1 MEYVVYKLEFTTGV
15 HFGNGMLSDTGVTFC
30 ADTLF
35 SALYIEAMKLGK
47 EGIFFSEVEHGNL
60 LFTDT
65 FPYIGDQYY
74 LPKPMLYVEPKERG
88 NSSDKKK
95 IKRMKYIPVEE
106 VDNFLNGTMDL
117 AASKMNELG
126 YNSMQVMAA
135 IRSEREDTLPYY
147 VESYY
152 FNEGNGLYIIAA
164 YDNDDGRELLD
175 ELLESLS
182 YTGIGGKRA
191 SGKGKFVVKIGK
203 KAESLLRLLNRKS
216 SRHMLLSSAL
226 PKEDELEKTLDGASY
241 LLQKRSGFIYSDT
254 YAEEQRKKQDLFVF
268 QAGSCFVNCFDG
280 DIYDVGNNGGHSV
293 YRYAKPIFMGV

>member
-1 MEYVVYKLEFTTGV
+1 MEYVVYKLEFTTSV

-47 EGIFFSEVEHGNL
+47 ESIFFSEVEHGNL
-60 LFTDT
+60 LFTDA

-164 YDNDDGRELLD
+164 YDNDEGRELLD

-280 DIYDVGNNGGHSV
+280 DIYDVGNGGGHSV

>member
-117 AASKMNELG
+117 SASKMNELG

-135 IRSEREDTLPYY
+135 ICSEREDTLPYY
-147 VESYY
+147 LESYY
-152 FNEGNGLYIIAA
+152 FKEGNGLYIIAE
-164 YDNDDGRELLD
+164 YDNDENRELLD

-203 KAESLLRLLNRKS
+203 KAEPLLKLLNRKS

-241 LLQKRSGFIYSDT
+241 LLQKRSGFVYSDT

-280 DIYDVGNNGGHSV
+280 DIYDVRNNGRHSV

>member
-1 MEYVVYKLEFTTGV
+1 MEYVVYKLEFTTSV

-47 EGIFFSEVEHGNL
+47 ESIFFSEVEHGNL
-60 LFTDT
+60 LFTDA

-164 YDNDDGRELLD
+164 YDNDEGRELLD

>member
-1 MEYVVYKLEFTTGV
+1 MEYVVYKLEFTTSV

-47 EGIFFSEVEHGNL
+47 ESIFFSEVEHGNL
-60 LFTDT
+60 LFTDA

-164 YDNDDGRELLD
+164 YDNDEGRELLD

-182 YTGIGGKRA
+182 YTGVGGKRA

-241 LLQKRSGFIYSDT
+241 LLQKRSGFIHSDT

>member
-1 MEYVVYKLEFTTGV
+1 MEYVVYKLEFTTSV

-47 EGIFFSEVEHGNL
+47 ESIFFSEVEHGNL
-60 LFTDT
+60 LFTDA

-182 YTGIGGKRA
+182 YAGIGGKRA

-268 QAGSCFVNCFDG
+268 QTGSCFVNCFDG

>member
-1 MEYVVYKLEFTTGV
+1 MEYVVYKLEFKSSV

-47 EGIFFSEVEHGNL
+47 ESVLLSETTQGKL
-60 LFTDT
+60 LFTDA

-74 LPKPMLYVEPKERG
+74 LPKPMLYVEHQERG
-88 NSSDKKK
+88 NSLDKKK
-95 IKRMKYIPVEE
+95 FKRMKYIPAEE
-106 VDNFLNGTMDL
+106 VDSFLNGTMDL
-117 AASKMNELG
+117 SVSKMSDLG
-126 YNSMQVMAA
+126 CNSMQVMAA
-135 IRSEREDTLPYY
+135 IRGETEDTLPYY
-147 VESYY
+147 IESYY

-164 YDNDDGRELLD
+164 YDGDEDRELLD

-191 SGKGKFVVKIGK
+191 SGKGKFVVKIGR
-203 KAESLLRLLNRKS
+203 KAEPLLKLLNRES
-216 SRHMLLSSAL
+216 SKHMLLASAL
-226 PKEDELEKTLDGASY
+226 PKEDELEKTLEGASY
-241 LLQKRSGFIYSDT
+241 LLQKRSGFVYSDI
-254 YAEEQRKKQDLFVF
+254 YAKEQRKKQDLFVF